1 MFDANHA
8 TIATKDIKRRYSWQA
23 VKKLDDKEC
32 GAVADERTR
41 RDHRKERVFTKLRY
55 RNSTSDSATSLVEDE
70 QFEGALASPKLLAV
84 LTLPRIKEKHEDYN
98 KLNSEFSERIGKIN
112 ANEATTSSS
121 GDKSVER
128 RNISREPW

>member
-1 MFDANHA
+1 M
-8 TIATKDIKRRYSWQA
+8 
-23 VKKLDDKEC
+23 
-32 GAVADERTR
+32 
-41 RDHRKERVFTKLRY
+41 
-55 RNSTSDSATSLVEDE
+55 EDE

-121 GDKSVER
+121 GDKSMER